1 MSFAGYRQRLSVLVS
16 ASMIAFILTGCGAG
30 SSSGVAASSNG
41 VTGGTEPAVGTT
53 LKLGYFPNITHSQAL
68 IGLARGDFK
77 QALGADVN
85 IDAKP
90 FNAGPSVI
98 EALFA
103 GQLDIAY
110 IGPNPAINGYVKSNG
125 EALRIVSGVTSGGAA
140 LIVRPTAAINRAEDL
155 AGKKVATPQL
165 GNTQDIA
172 LRAYLAD
179 HGLKVQ
185 EKGGTVE
192 VIPTDNPLIL
202 DMFKQGKIDAA
213 WVPEPWATRLIVE
226 AGGRLFI
233 DERDLWPNGEFVSAN
248 IIVNTSFLKTH
259 PEQVKAFLQ
268 AHVEITLWEQQNP
281 EQAKAIV
288 NAEIKRLTGKAL
300 PTEVIEG
307 AWSRQ
312 RVTYDPIS
320 SSLLKS
326 ATAAYKAGFLKSN
339 PDLTSIYDLTLL
351 NQILTAKG
359 LVEVK

>member
-1 MSFAGYRQRLSVLVS
+1 MCHKRIAILVCASVVAVLL
-16 ASMIAFILTGCGAG
+16 AGCGAG
-30 SSSGVAASSNG
+30 SSSSAAASNAG
-41 VTGGTEPAVGTT
+41 APVTSKPNVTT

-68 IGLARGDFK
+68 IGLMRGDFK
-77 QALGADVN
+77 QALGPEVN

-125 EALRIVSGVTSGGAA
+125 EALRIISGVTSGGAA
-140 LIVRPTAAINRAEDL
+140 LIVRSDVVINRAADL
-155 AGKKVATPQL
+155 AGKKIATPQL

-179 HGLKVQ
+179 NGLKVK
-185 EKGGTVE
+185 EKGGEVE

-213 WVPEPWATRLIVE
+213 WVPEPWATRLIIE
-226 AGGRLFI
+226 AGGRLFL

-248 IIVNTSFLKTH
+248 IIVNTAFLKAH

-268 AHVEITLWEQQNP
+268 AHVDITLWEQQYP
-281 EQAKAIV
+281 DQAKAIV

-300 PTEVIEG
+300 SNDVIDG

-312 RVTYDPIS
+312 RVTYEPIS
-320 SSLLKS
+320 TSLIKS
-326 ATAAYKAGFLKSN
+326 ALAAYKAGYLKSN
-339 PDLTSIYDLTLL
+339 PDLSNIYDLSLL
-351 NQILTAKG
+351 NQILSAKG
-359 LVEVK
+359 LPEVK